1 MSSEIRVR
9 FAPSPTGYLHIG
21 GARTALFNW
30 LFVRHHGGKLVL
42 RIEDT
47 DLKRNTEEAAAAIYQ
62 GLEWLGL
69 NWDEGPHVGGDL
81 GPYFQSQRA
90 EIYERY
96 LKKLQDSGHIF
107 EDQGALRFR
116 SPREHVVVNDLV
128 CGKIDFDLTNP
139 GTHPDMTI
147 RRPDGSWIFHFV
159 NVIDDIEMKISHVIR
174 GEDHLSNA
182 PKHIELYRALGATPP
197 HFAHIPLIL
206 NRDGSKMSKR
216 DEGARVATY
225 IEQGYAPEAVR
236 NYLCLLGWSPK
247 DNREKIDIDEV
258 VKLFEL
264 EKINRRNAA
273 FDLDKC
279 FWLNGQYVAQ
289 MSLDRFIELARP
301 FLERAKID
309 ISNDKYLPEVLAIVK
324 EKIKLFKDV
333 PEWTSYFFTENYEF
347 DSEAVQKVFDKS
359 EAVSRLKALHEEFA
373 KVDKWDFQTL
383 ESALKSLAQKLGC
396 KTGDLVHPAR
406 VAVSGRSVG
415 PSLYHMLEVMGKE
428 RVLKHFDRM
437 NAQLGAVNVI
447 QVESGKLHGFKP
459 DGRGFARA
467 ILEVFSVDL
476 RDLRVMILGA
486 GGAARAI
493 ALQCA
498 KENSERLVIANRSF
512 EKARKL
518 ADQLRDFFAGPKV
531 LGPVA
536 RLQAIP
542 LEEAAIRF
550 QIGNVDL
557 MVNTTSNG
565 LKRGDPTTNP
575 TRMF

>member
-1 MSSEIRVR
+1 
-9 FAPSPTGYLHIG
+9 
-21 GARTALFNW
+21 
-30 LFVRHHGGKLVL
+30 
-42 RIEDT
+42 
-47 DLKRNTEEAAAAIYQ
+47 
-62 GLEWLGL
+62 
-69 NWDEGPHVGGDL
+69 
-81 GPYFQSQRA
+81 
-90 EIYERY
+90 
-96 LKKLQDSGHIF
+96 
-107 EDQGALRFR
+107 
-116 SPREHVVVNDLV
+116 
-128 CGKIDFDLTNP
+128 
-139 GTHPDMTI
+139 
-147 RRPDGSWIFHFV
+147 
-159 NVIDDIEMKISHVIR
+159 VIDDIEMRISHVIR
-174 GEDHLSNA
+174 GEDHLSNT
-182 PKHIELYRALGATPP
+182 PKHIEIFRALGVEPP
-197 HFAHIPLIL
+197 NYAHIPLIL

-216 DEGARVATY
+216 DEGAAVATY

-309 ISNDKYLPEVLAIVK
+309 ISNDKYLREVLAIVK

-373 KVDKWDFQTL
+373 KVDKWDFQAL

-428 RVLKHFDRM
+428 RVLKRFDRM
-437 NAQLGAVNVI
+437 MT
-447 QVESGKLHGFKP
+447 KL
-459 DGRGFARA
+459 
-467 ILEVFSVDL
+467 S
-476 RDLRVMILGA
+476 
-486 GGAARAI
+486 
-493 ALQCA
+493 A
-498 KENSERLVIANRSF
+498 K
-512 EKARKL
+512 
-518 ADQLRDFFAGPKV
+518 
-531 LGPVA
+531 
-536 RLQAIP
+536 
-542 LEEAAIRF
+542 
-550 QIGNVDL
+550 
-557 MVNTTSNG
+557 
-565 LKRGDPTTNP
+565 
-575 TRMF
+575 

>member
-1 MSSEIRVR
+1 MNPEVRVR

-30 LFVRHHGGKLVL
+30 LFARHHGGKFIL

-47 DLKRNTEEAAAAIYQ
+47 DRTRNTEEAATAIYE
-62 GLEWLGL
+62 GLRWLAL
-69 NWDEGPHVGGDL
+69 DWDEGPYAGGDL
-81 GPYFQSQRA
+81 GPYLQSERT

-96 LKKLQDSGHIF
+96 LKKLQDGGHIF
-107 EDQGALRFR
+107 EDAGALRFR
-116 SPREHVVVNDLV
+116 SPREHVLVDDIV

-174 GEDHLSNA
+174 GEDHLSNT
-182 PKHIELYRALGATPP
+182 PKHIELYRALGAVPP

-216 DEGARVATY
+216 DEGARVASY

-247 DNREKIDIDEV
+247 DNREKIEIDEV

-279 FWLNGQYVAQ
+279 FWLNGQYIAQ

-301 FLERAKID
+301 FLEKADIDVSDKNYLRA
-309 ISNDKYLPEVLAIVK
+309 VLSIVK
-324 EKIKLFKDV
+324 EKIKLLSDV
-333 PEWTSYFFTENYEF
+333 SEWTRYFFIEDYEF
-347 DSEAVQKVFDKS
+347 DPAAVEKVFGKA
-359 EAVSRLKALHEEFA
+359 EAAERLIALRDEFA
-373 KVDKWDFQTL
+373 RIEKWNLETL
-383 ESALKSLAQKLGC
+383 ESTLKNLAKKLGC

-428 RVLKHFDRM
+428 RVLKRFQRM
-437 NAQLGAVNVI
+437 ILQLGA
-447 QVESGKLHGFKP
+447 E
-459 DGRGFARA
+459 
-467 ILEVFSVDL
+467 
-476 RDLRVMILGA
+476 
-486 GGAARAI
+486 
-493 ALQCA
+493 
-498 KENSERLVIANRSF
+498 
-512 EKARKL
+512 
-518 ADQLRDFFAGPKV
+518 
-531 LGPVA
+531 
-536 RLQAIP
+536 
-542 LEEAAIRF
+542 
-550 QIGNVDL
+550 
-557 MVNTTSNG
+557 
-565 LKRGDPTTNP
+565 
-575 TRMF
+575 

>member
-1 MSSEIRVR
+1 MNPAIRVR

-30 LFVRHHGGKLVL
+30 LFARHHGGKFIL

-47 DLKRNTEEAAAAIYQ
+47 DKTRNTEEAAAAIYE
-62 GLEWLGL
+62 GLRWLGL
-69 NWDEGPHVGGDL
+69 DWDEGPHVGGDF
-81 GPYFQSQRA
+81 GPYLQSERT

-96 LKKLQDSGHIF
+96 LKKLQDAGHIF

-116 SPREHVVVNDLV
+116 SPREHVIVDDVV

-139 GTHPDMTI
+139 GTHPDMTV
-147 RRPDGSWIFHFV
+147 RRADGSWIFHFV

-174 GEDHLSNA
+174 GEDHLSNT

-247 DNREKIDIDEV
+247 DNREKIDIEEV

-279 FWLNGQYVAQ
+279 FWLNGQYIAQ

-301 FLERAKID
+301 FLEKAKID
-309 ISNDKYLPEVLAIVK
+309 ISDQIYLRAVLSIVK
-324 EKIKLFKDV
+324 EKIKLLSDV
-333 PEWTSYFFTENYEF
+333 PEWTRYFFTEDYEF
-347 DSEAVQKVFDKS
+347 DPVTVEKVFGESEAAERLLALRGKFANIDNWNVEKI
-359 EAVSRLKALHEEFA
+359 ETCLKAL
-373 KVDKWDFQTL
+373 
-383 ESALKSLAQKLGC
+383 AQELGC

-406 VAVSGRSVG
+406 VAVSGRAVG
-415 PSLYHMLEVMGKE
+415 PSLYHMLEVMGKD
-428 RVLKHFDRM
+428 RVLKRFDRM
-437 NAQLGAVNVI
+437 ISQLA
-447 QVESGKLHGFKP
+447 
-459 DGRGFARA
+459 
-467 ILEVFSVDL
+467 
-476 RDLRVMILGA
+476 A
-486 GGAARAI
+486 G
-493 ALQCA
+493 
-498 KENSERLVIANRSF
+498 
-512 EKARKL
+512 
-518 ADQLRDFFAGPKV
+518 
-531 LGPVA
+531 
-536 RLQAIP
+536 
-542 LEEAAIRF
+542 
-550 QIGNVDL
+550 
-557 MVNTTSNG
+557 
-565 LKRGDPTTNP
+565 
-575 TRMF
+575 

>member
-1 MSSEIRVR
+1 MASDIRVR

-47 DLKRNTEEAAAAIYQ
+47 DLKRNTEEAAAAIYE

-69 NWDEGPHVGGDL
+69 NWDEGPHIGGNF
-81 GPYFQSQRA
+81 GPYFQSQRTDV
-90 EIYERY
+90 YERY
-96 LKKLQDSGHIF
+96 LKKLQDAGHIF

-116 SPREHVVVNDLV
+116 SPREHVIVDDLV

-174 GEDHLSNA
+174 GEDHLSNT
-182 PKHIELYRALGATPP
+182 PKHIEIFRALGVEPP
-197 HFAHIPLIL
+197 NYAHIPLIL

-216 DEGARVATY
+216 DEGAAVATY

-264 EKINRRNAA
+264 DKINRRNAA
-273 FDLDKC
+273 FDRDKC
-279 FWLNGQYVAQ
+279 FWLNGQYIAQ
-289 MSLDRFIELARP
+289 MSLDRFTELARP
-301 FLERAKID
+301 FLDKAKID
-309 ISNDKYLPEVLAIVK
+309 IADEGYLRAVLAIVK
-324 EKIKLFKDV
+324 EKIKLLSEL

-347 DSEAVQKVFDKS
+347 DPVAEEKVFGKS
-359 EAVSRLKALHEEFA
+359 EAATRLTALREEFRKIDNWNAGPIESTLKAL
-373 KVDKWDFQTL
+373 V
-383 ESALKSLAQKLGC
+383 QKLDC

-415 PSLYHMLEVMGKE
+415 PSLYHMLEVMGKA
-428 RVLKHFDRM
+428 RVLTRFEHATEKF
-437 NAQLGAVNVI
+437 
-447 QVESGKLHGFKP
+447 SKLPG
-459 DGRGFARA
+459 
-467 ILEVFSVDL
+467 VS
-476 RDLRVMILGA
+476 
-486 GGAARAI
+486 
-493 ALQCA
+493 
-498 KENSERLVIANRSF
+498 S
-512 EKARKL
+512 
-518 ADQLRDFFAGPKV
+518 
-531 LGPVA
+531 
-536 RLQAIP
+536 
-542 LEEAAIRF
+542 
-550 QIGNVDL
+550 
-557 MVNTTSNG
+557 
-565 LKRGDPTTNP
+565 
-575 TRMF
+575 

>member
-1 MSSEIRVR
+1 MNPAIRVR

-30 LFVRHHGGKLVL
+30 LFARHHGGKFVL

-47 DLKRNTEEAAAAIYQ
+47 DRTRNTEEAAAAIYE
-62 GLEWLGL
+62 GLQWLGL
-69 NWDEGPHVGGDL
+69 DWDEGPHVGGDF
-81 GPYFQSQRA
+81 GPYLQSQRTD
-90 EIYERY
+90 IYERY
-96 LKKLQDSGHIF
+96 LKQLQDGGHIF
-107 EDQGALRFR
+107 EDADALRFR
-116 SPREHVVVNDLV
+116 SPREHVLVDDVV

-174 GEDHLSNA
+174 GEDHLSNT

-216 DEGARVATY
+216 DEAARVATY

-279 FWLNGQYVAQ
+279 FWLNGQYIAQ

-301 FLERAKID
+301 FLEKAYIEVSDRD
-309 ISNDKYLPEVLAIVK
+309 YLQAVLAIVK
-324 EKIKLFKDV
+324 EKIKLLSDV
-333 PEWTSYFFTENYEF
+333 PEWTRYFFTEQYEF
-347 DSEAVQKVFDKS
+347 DPAAVEKVFGKPES
-359 EAVSRLKALHEEFA
+359 AERLIALRDEFA
-373 KVDKWDFQTL
+373 KIENWTVKKIESTL
-383 ESALKSLAQKLGC
+383 KTLAQKLGC
-396 KTGDLVHPAR
+396 KTGELVHPAR
-406 VAVSGRSVG
+406 VGVSGRSVG

-428 RVLKHFDRM
+428 RVLARFDRM
-437 NAQLGAVNVI
+437 IAQLGA
-447 QVESGKLHGFKP
+447 K
-459 DGRGFARA
+459 
-467 ILEVFSVDL
+467 
-476 RDLRVMILGA
+476 
-486 GGAARAI
+486 
-493 ALQCA
+493 
-498 KENSERLVIANRSF
+498 
-512 EKARKL
+512 
-518 ADQLRDFFAGPKV
+518 
-531 LGPVA
+531 
-536 RLQAIP
+536 
-542 LEEAAIRF
+542 
-550 QIGNVDL
+550 
-557 MVNTTSNG
+557 
-565 LKRGDPTTNP
+565 
-575 TRMF
+575 